1 MAWKQNWLLPR
12 ADLHKITK
20 RFDYWAEEA
29 LRTDLYVGNFAA
41 RKAAKLAGIVP
52 HEDHRHVKEL
62 LEKVIAHLV
71 EQPLDD
77 PDTVDALV
85 ETCVR
90 FDSLDDVDLPD

>member
-29 LRTDLYVGNFAA
+29 LHTDLSVCYFA

-52 HEDHRHVKEL
+52 HEDRRHVKEL
-62 LEKVIAHLV
+62 LEKVIALLV